1 MTVKRRRAG
10 GDQHGG
16 LGECCTW
23 LYLVVMASE
32 RLRAWAER
40 VIRGE
45 DGANAA
51 RAVGYAETTAMH
63 GVGRMRAQAIADGL
77 LPDPAKDR
85 AAVSERER
93 LVDEF
98 LTGLAREL
106 DEVKGLLVSMLR
118 GEAVLPQRFEAMREI
133 MDRAVGKPAVHIHGH
148 KDASEDSDKEIVVRV
163 IHGAGGG
170 QGAA

>member
-1 MTVKRRRAG
+1 
-10 GDQHGG
+10 
-16 LGECCTW
+16 
-23 LYLVVMASE
+23 MASE

-40 VIRGE
+40 VIGGE

-63 GVGRMRAQAIADGL
+63 GVGRMRAQAIAEGL

-98 LTGLAREL
+98 LTGLACEL
-106 DEVKGLLVSMLR
+106 ENVKALLVSLMM
-118 GEAVLPQRFEAMREI
+118 GKATIQPQRYEAMREI

-148 KDASEDSDKEIVVRV
+148 KDAADDGDKEIIVRV
-163 IHGAGGG
+163 LHGERGASGG
-170 QGAA
+170 QGAS